1 MYIQSI
7 QRKLYVKKK
16 KSMKVNLRE
25 IEVGDI
31 FSEESHYV
39 VKEVR
44 SESVVFKHLESGKT
58 ANLSNEYVYNML
70 NTSDQYEKE
79 VKVTREDKKD
89 GTPGIRTIFEGIKS
103 SEVFTVVFKKQDKA
117 KTKKQFESEKEAQR
131 MEAISMIDKARR
143 QKKSMATAYKE
154 ALEFI
159 QSNPIKDYT
168 EGEDRVLRGFKIQFV
183 SRDGKYRCMDMDI
196 EKTEKDTGERLVN
209 INTISQ
215 LIYNGVKY
223 TVE

>member
-1 MYIQSI
+1 
-7 QRKLYVKKK
+7 
-16 KSMKVNLRE
+16 MKVNLRE

-39 VKEVR
+39 VEEVK
-44 SESVVFKHLESGKT
+44 SGSVVFKHLESGKT
-58 ANLSNEYVYNML
+58 VNLSNEYVYNML

-131 MEAISMIDKARR
+131 MEAISMIDKAKR

-154 ALEFI
+154 ALEFV

>member
-1 MYIQSI
+1 
-7 QRKLYVKKK
+7 
-16 KSMKVNLRE
+16 
-25 IEVGDI
+25 
-31 FSEESHYV
+31 
-39 VKEVR
+39 
-44 SESVVFKHLESGKT
+44 
-58 ANLSNEYVYNML
+58 
-70 NTSDQYEKE
+70 
-79 VKVTREDKKD
+79 
-89 GTPGIRTIFEGIKS
+89 
-103 SEVFTVVFKKQDKA
+103 
-117 KTKKQFESEKEAQR
+117 
-131 MEAISMIDKARR
+131 
-143 QKKSMATAYKE
+143 MATAYKE
-154 ALEFI
+154 ALKFV

>member
-1 MYIQSI
+1 
-7 QRKLYVKKK
+7 
-16 KSMKVNLRE
+16 MKVNLRE
-25 IEVGDI
+25 IEVGDT

-39 VKEVR
+39 VKEVK

-58 ANLSNEYVYNML
+58 ANLSNEYVCNML

-131 MEAISMIDKARR
+131 MEATSMIDKAKR

-154 ALEFI
+154 AIEFV

-183 SRDGKYRCMDMDI
+183 SRDGKYRCRDMDI